1 MVVKIS
7 YHRLIGKTFHN
18 CCYYSSKSS
27 CDNCIIC
34 IICVSC
40 IISIIC
46 ITFDFCIIC
55 DICIHPK
62 GKGGCRAEA
71 VCEQLTRRQE
81 EIVEREIAEGE
92 PFNTTDRKISKVV
105 VLIVADK
112 CWYFHFCCNH
122 NKMQAISDAE
132 KQAKLLKEEQRSVRE
147 AVNDNAK
154 QTKM

>member
-1 MVVKIS
+1 M
-7 YHRLIGKTFHN
+7 
-18 CCYYSSKSS
+18 
-27 CDNCIIC
+27 IIC
-34 IICVSC
+34 ITSDIC
-40 IISIIC
+40 ITSIIC
-46 ITFDFCIIC
+46 ITYDFCIICIFC

-71 VCEQLTRRQE
+71 ICEQLTGRQE

-92 PFNTTDRKISKVV
+92 PFTLDRKISKVV
-105 VLIVADK
+105 VVIVADK
-112 CWYFHFCCNH
+112 CWYNHNCCNN